1 MPTKP
6 AIFDPHGA
14 PVGVEIRFVTF
25 TATRTVMSAPP
36 RLQLVHTNA
45 ASREGTIE
53 SSWNWAHARPGSN
66 TLPHCQVDRDGR
78 ARKML
83 PTNRVGIANCTKA
96 PKAQVRNWSLAYET

>member
-1 MPTKP
+1 MPAKP

-45 ASREGTIE
+45 ASREGTID
-53 SSWNWAHARPGSN
+53 SSWNSTP
-66 TLPHCQVDRDGR
+66 V
-78 ARKML
+78 
-83 PTNRVGIANCTKA
+83 
-96 PKAQVRNWSLAYET
+96 VRTWPCHGCKVPCAT